1 MVVVSVGVKRLQMV
15 VFSGGVKGLKVV
27 VRASPVAWWWSERL
41 RWCDGGL
48 HSSGIWVL
56 GDLGFLRYISLSSF
70 FMFS

>member
-27 VRASPVAWWWSERL
+27 VGASPVAWWWSERL
-41 RWCDGGL
+41 RCCGGGL
-48 HSSGIWVL
+48 HSGGIWVL
-56 GDLGFLRYISLSSF
+56 GDLGFLRYIFLSSF